1 MKVNYNNVRKQ
12 AILAHD
18 NLVQKLNKSI
28 VKDKQYADVDGEH
41 CCIKGFVL
49 IDAKEIEEQIN
60 TLRQMIGTMAMT
72 AIDGDEDF
80 KDVYEELFP
89 KEEQGM
95 KLFNQEEDE
104 NLIIS

>member
-12 AILAHD
+12 AIYAHD
-18 NLVQKLNKSI
+18 KLVEKLNNSI

-49 IDAKEIEEQIN
+49 IDANDIQGDIDTIRK
-60 TLRQMIGTMAMT
+60 MIGVIAMT
-72 AIDGDEDF
+72 SIEGDEEF
-80 KDVYEELFP
+80 KDVYEEVFP
-89 KEEQGM
+89 NEDQRM

-104 NLIIS
+104 NND